1 MSDQKDI
8 LLINRDSEFISQTAD
23 FLGQAGYTVH
33 TSMEMRGALTA
44 LSDHPVSLIIC
55 DKDLQDISGE
65 NFLSF
70 IKKDPLRESIPFV
83 FFVPVHDQGR
93 AFKAFELGAID
104 FLVYPME
111 EQDLVK
117 RIGEIISSQSSEKA
131 GKSSGISVADDA
143 KSITSPTPPPAP
155 TTAQASPAPPVPTT
169 TPIPPTSPASQVP
182 PPPIVE
188 KRQRQRTTLPL
199 SLDIEV
205 SRDGV
210 LWFPGK
216 IKNFNQEGIFVE
228 TSLFGKAG
236 VSLMIRFSQPEGT
249 VVVNGR
255 IKHVSID
262 SFQAPAG
269 TGIEMDQ
276 EEAWKKIF
284 EELESGKV
292 TSIEE
297 ETPIP
302 QESPAAPADSSAK
315 VVRLTS
321 QPQKGADAYSGGMES
336 PKEVDESS
344 YDARF
349 YYSLVGKQ
357 LDNYR
362 TITFIGSGSMG
373 GVFQGWDVALE
384 REVALKVISYELSS
398 QVAFRDMFI
407 KEARVISRL
416 DHPHIAQIYHIGGSE
431 DILYYAM
438 EFIDG
443 ETLSELMQREGSLE
457 TLKGIEYL
465 LTVCETL
472 DFISKKNII
481 HRDIKPGNI
490 MLNEKGDIKV
500 VDFGVAKVKD
510 ASKKGAGQEAIMGS
524 PLYISPDTLTGRDLD
539 HRSDI
544 YSLGATFYHLFT
556 GYPPFEGDSVQ
567 DILDQHLTRSLIP
580 MREKNSSVSNALGKI
595 IEKMMAKDPNERY
608 QDYQSIINEFKSL
621 RFRALNRMQKRI

>member
-1 MSDQKDI
+1 MGNSKDI
-8 LLINRDSEFISQTAD
+8 LLINRDSEFVSQTAD
-23 FLGQAGYTVH
+23 LLGQAGYIVH
-33 TSMEMRGALTA
+33 TAMEMRGALTA
-44 LSDHPVSLIIC
+44 LSAHPVSLILC
-55 DKDLQDISGE
+55 DKDLQDISGDE
-65 NFLSF
+65 FLGF
-70 IKKDPLRESIPFV
+70 IKKDPLREAIPFV

-111 EQDLVK
+111 DQDLIK
-117 RIGEIISSQSSEKA
+117 RIGEIITSQPSEEIDNSFKNSTA
-131 GKSSGISVADDA
+131 PDPQAQTPPIPPAPA
-143 KSITSPTPPPAP
+143 PTPPAP
-155 TTAQASPAPPVPTT
+155 TTAPAPP
-169 TPIPPTSPASQVP
+169 IPPASKEPHP
-182 PPPIVE
+182 PSTE
-188 KRQRQRTTLPL
+188 KRQRQRTTPPL

-216 IKNFNQEGIFVE
+216 IKNFNREGIFVE

-236 VSLMIRFSQPEGT
+236 VSLMIRFSRPEGN

-269 TGIEMDQ
+269 TGIEVDQ
-276 EEAWKKIF
+276 DIVWEKIF
-284 EELESGKV
+284 EELESGKG
-292 TSIEE
+292 TLPIEE
-297 ETPIP
+297 EAPIP
-302 QESPAAPADSSAK
+302 QERTAGPADSSAK

-321 QPQKGADAYSGGMES
+321 QPQKGAEAYSGSMDAS
-336 PKEVDESS
+336 KEADESS

-398 QVAFRDMFI
+398 QAAFRDMFI

-416 DHPHIAQIYHIGGSE
+416 DHPNIAQIFHIGSSE

-457 TLKGIEYL
+457 SLKGIEYL

-510 ASKKGAGQEAIMGS
+510 ASKKGAKQEAIMGS
-524 PLYISPDTLTGRDLD
+524 PLYISPDTLTGSPLD

-580 MREKNSSVSNALGKI
+580 MREKNSNVSTALGKI
-595 IEKMMAKDPNERY
+595 IEKMMAKDPNDRY

-621 RFRALNRMQKRI
+621 RFRALNRIQK